1 MPDVADG
8 IVRLAVAQMTA
19 ALRRVSVQRGID
31 PRDYTL
37 VAFGGAGPLHAGLL
51 LRDMGFRAVL
61 VPRFPGLFAAS
72 GLTAT
77 DIRVDDSRTV
87 LRVLGPGL
95 LGDLAAWYAAAGR
108 ELARQLRRDGVPP
121 GAIRLAATADCRFLG
136 QGYELSVPLRSTTRR
151 GLTGLAADFR
161 RQHLRTYGHASQE
174 QEVEVV
180 NVRLSAFGGLPS
192 RSGHPE
198 PAPDPAGGRPPGWA
212 GSRRRPARAPW
223 RPGCPAPRPPAS
235 CPSTSGIRS
244 APARRW
250 PARPSCTS
258 WTAPPWCCP
267 ASGPAPTSWAAC
279 GWRRPGERR
288 PAARRAGVSPT
299 PSPSSCSAPRC
310 TSAAVEMGEVLKHS
324 SYSPIIREMDDFSCA
339 LFAADG
345 DLVAQADFIPAQLG
359 AMSLVVKSIISR
371 WGSAVAPGDAYLAN
385 HPYLGAMHTPDL
397 NVIMPMFRD
406 GELLAWTG
414 TAAHH
419 IDVGGVR
426 PGTEGPDLS
435 EVYAEGLL
443 LPPVRLYRAGQENP
457 DVFAFVGAAVRDPV
471 STLSDLRAQRAA
483 CLVGERRVT
492 ELADRYG
499 AAMVTA
505 VFGLMLDSVERA
517 TRLDL
522 ADLPD
527 GEAEAEGYLD
537 DDGVGG
543 PPVRIAARLAKRG
556 DTLTVDLSGCA
567 AQVPGAMNVPWASTR
582 ASVVYAIRA
591 MTDPARATNDGILRA
606 VRDHL
611 PARQRA
617 EPRAAGRRSRSGT
630 TPASGWPTR

>member
-1 MPDVADG
+1 
-8 IVRLAVAQMTA
+8 MTA

-87 LRVLGPGL
+87 LRVIEPGL
-95 LGDLAAWYAAAGR
+95 LGDLADWYATAGR
-108 ELARQLRRDGVPP
+108 ELTRQLRRDGVPP

-136 QGYELSVPLRSTTRR
+136 QGYELSVPLRSTTKR
-151 GLTGLAADFR
+151 GLAGLAADFR

-192 RSGHPE
+192 RSGRPE
-198 PAPDPAGGRPPGWA
+198 PAAGPERGAARPAGPGPGA
-212 GSRRRPARAPW
+212 GPARAPW

-235 CPSTSGIRS
+235 CPSTSGTRS
-244 APARRW
+244 APAGRW

-258 WTAPPWCCP
+258 STPPPWCCP
-267 ASGPAPTSWAAC
+267 ASGPGPTSWAAC
-279 GWRRPGERR
+279 GWRRPGERP
-288 PAARRAGVSPT
+288 PAPRRARRQPDPITFELA
-299 PSPSSCSAPRC
+299 SAALHA
-310 TSAAVEMGEVLKHS
+310 AAVEMGEVLKHS

-371 WGSAVAPGDAYLAN
+371 WGSAVVPGDAYLAN

-397 NVIMPMFRD
+397 NVIMPIFRD
-406 GELLAWTG
+406 GALLAWTG

-426 PGTEGPDLS
+426 PGTEGPDLT

-499 AAMVTA
+499 PAMVTA

-556 DTLTVDLSGCA
+556 DALTVDLSGCA
-567 AQVPGAMNVPWASTR
+567 AQVRGGDERALGQHPGQRGLRHPGHDRPGSGHQR
-582 ASVVYAIRA
+582 RH
-591 MTDPARATNDGILRA
+591 PARGG
-606 VRDHL
+606 DHL
-611 PARQRA
+611 PAR
-617 EPRAAGRRSRSGT
+617 AAC
-630 TPASGWPTR
+630 